1 MQLLDGQLFKLQKYD
16 KQGGT
21 SQGLA
26 QQLHLIFFF
35 FTREFY
41 DERRIAFQN

>member
-1 MQLLDGQLFKLQKYD
+1 MQLFDGQLFELQKYD

-35 FTREFY
+35 FFY
-41 DERRIAFQN
+41 KENFMMKEETL

>member
-1 MQLLDGQLFKLQKYD
+1 MQLLDGQLFELQKYD

-35 FTREFY
+35 YKENFMMKEETL
-41 DERRIAFQN
+41 